1 MLNRRSVLQL
11 MGSVSAA
18 AAVGVTPVFAADKMR
33 IAMVVKALG
42 IGFFDACRDGGLEA
56 AKELGITII
65 AYSPLAQGVLSG
77 RFHDDP
83 SLVKGIGVRRF
94 RPSFSQK
101 NLERSRPL
109 VMELKVIAAAHG
121 ATPAQVSLAWLTT
134 FHGDTVVAIPGATSV
149 TQAQSNVGA
158 MKVSLGAAELAQLD
172 TLSRAAG

>member
-1 MLNRRSVLQL
+1 MHYSLLAR
-11 MGSVSAA
+11 
-18 AAVGVTPVFAADKMR
+18 
-33 IAMVVKALG
+33 G
-42 IGFFDACRDGGLEA
+42 IERDGVMQA

-134 FHGDTVVAIPGATSV
+134 FHGDTVTAIPGATSV
-149 TQAQSNVGA
+149 AQAQSNA
-158 MKVSLGAAELAQLD
+158 ASMPLRLTSAELSRLDELSNLAQ
-172 TLSRAAG
+172 